1 MALKVAYGGV
11 IFDDDG
17 RVLLRE
23 PKNHYDGYVW
33 TFPKGRPNPGENPEE
48 AALREVLEESG
59 VTAEIVGQ
67 VPGSFMGGT
76 TENFYY
82 LMRPVTTGH
91 PLDDETAQVR
101 WATHEEAKALIAK
114 TTNATGRKRDL
125 EVLEAAV
132 LAFLKGAV
140 QAP

>member
-1 MALKVAYGGV
+1 MPLKVAYGGV

-23 PKNHYDGYVW
+23 PKNQFDGYVW
-33 TFPKGRPNPGENPEE
+33 TFPKGRPNPGEDPEE

-59 VTAEIVGQ
+59 VTAEIVAQ
-67 VPGSFMGGT
+67 VPGSFKGGST
-76 TENFYY
+76 DNFYY
-82 LMRPVTTGH
+82 LMRPVRIGQA
-91 PLDDETAQVR
+91 LDDETEAVR

-125 EVLEAAV
+125 KVLEAAM
-132 LAFLKGAV
+132 LAFLKGV
-140 QAP
+140 E

>member
-1 MALKVAYGGV
+1 VDLKKAYGGL

-23 PKNHYDGYVW
+23 PKNHFDGYVW
-33 TFPKGRPNPGENPEE
+33 TFPKGRPNHGESPER

-59 VTAEIVGQ
+59 VNARIIGQ
-67 VPGSFMGGT
+67 VPGSFEGGI

-91 PLDDETAQVR
+91 PLDDETEAVR
-101 WATHEEAKALIAK
+101 WATPEEAKTLIAR
-114 TTNATGRKRDL
+114 TTNSTGRRRDL
-125 EVLEAAV
+125 KVLEAAV
-132 LAFLKGAV
+132 LEFSKEV
-140 QAP
+140 VRTH

>member
-1 MALKVAYGGV
+1 MALKMAYGGV
-11 IFDDDG
+11 IFDDEG

-33 TFPKGRPNPGENPEE
+33 TFPKGRPNPGEGPEE
-48 AALREVLEESG
+48 AALREVFEESG

-67 VPGSFMGGT
+67 VPGSFMGGI

-82 LMRPVTTGH
+82 LMRLVTTGH

-125 EVLEAAV
+125 RVLEAAV
-132 LAFLKGAV
+132 LAFSKGV
-140 QAP
+140 V